1 MPGKRTDGVVSK
13 HIYKVE
19 KHTSKTLSNP
29 SEPKA
34 RCVGTKV
41 REDQLTSQINN
52 GRERV
57 P

>member
-29 SEPKA
+29 SEPRA